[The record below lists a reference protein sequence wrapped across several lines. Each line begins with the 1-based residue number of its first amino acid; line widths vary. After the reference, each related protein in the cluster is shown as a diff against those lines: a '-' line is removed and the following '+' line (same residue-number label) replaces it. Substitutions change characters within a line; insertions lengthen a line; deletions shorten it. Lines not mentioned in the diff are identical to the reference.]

1 VRRVFA
7 LLAATLCLSGCGY
20 ALVGRGVNVDAS
32 IKRIGV
38 PLFKDWTGKPGL
50 DQRITEAVTGELLK
64 RHRFEIVPDSTGVDA
79 VIDGEI
85 MSYIVRPAGYSN
97 ANAGTTATTATTE
110 ATRYDITL
118 TAKVR
123 YRKLGTPEPLWENAA
138 FSYSDQYDLG
148 SDPGGLF
155 DREDQSLERLSKTFA
170 RNLVSAILEAF

>member
-1 VRRVFA
+1 MRRRAA
-7 LLAATLCLSGCGY
+7 LLLATLCLSGCGY

-50 DQRITEAVTGELLK
+50 DQKITEAVTGELQK
-64 RHRFEIVPDSTGVDA
+64 RHRFEIVSDSTGVDA

-97 ANAGTTATTATTE
+97 SGATATAATAE

-123 YRKLGTPEPLWENAA
+123 YRKVGDPEPLWENAA

-155 DREDQSLERLSKTFA
+155 DREDQSLERLAKTFA